1 MIRVALMA
9 FGLIVGLVCTEI
21 FLRVRPPIPAEDVLP
36 FALRE
41 DDLERIIEGDAYIRF
56 DPVLGWAATES
67 SARRD
72 GKITYQTNSAG
83 MRSDHEIPIER
94 TPGVTRLASFGDS
107 FTFCDEVNNSECW
120 ATQLERE
127 SPGTEVLNF
136 GVPAYGPDQA
146 WLRYQRDGAQ
156 YQPCGVI
163 IGYMV
168 ENIHRVVNR
177 FRPFYRPETGIVLSK
192 PRFLW
197 DGNQLQLLPNPISS
211 PEMIEDLRWVEST
224 LGPNDP
230 WYYQGMFEGGPLD
243 LLQSVRLAKTVAY
256 QRRLGYGTEDGDL
269 SKRLG
274 WAYQPD
280 QEGFQ
285 VASNVLIGFANDVR
299 AHGASPVVV
308 VFPRK
313 EEVINMRDLKT
324 KAHAP
329 LLDKLASAGIPT
341 IDVTDIL
348 LRQSRGRGVD
358 SLIDKHY
365 TARGN
370 KAVGE
375 ALAQQLP
382 SLMAPTCQTGAPLP
396 TVAQQ

>member
-1 MIRVALMA
+1 MLRIALVI
-9 FGLIVGLVCTEI
+9 FGLIVGLICSEI
-21 FLRVRPPIPAEDVLP
+21 VLRLRPPIPEEDILP
-36 FALRE
+36 FSFKE
-41 DDLERIIEGDAYIRF
+41 DELERIIEGDAYIRF
-56 DPVLGWAATES
+56 DPELGWAATES

-72 GKITYQTNSAG
+72 GKITYLTNSAG
-83 MRSDHEIPIER
+83 MRSDHEIPLDR
-94 TPGVTRLASFGDS
+94 APAVTRLASFGDS

-120 ATQLERE
+120 ASALEQE
-127 SPGTEVLNF
+127 WPGVEVLNF

-146 WLRYQRDGAQ
+146 WLRYQRDGAK

-197 DGNQLQLLPNPISS
+197 DGGQLTLLPNPATR
-211 PEMIEDLRWVEST
+211 PEMLEDMHWVESA

-230 WYYQGMFEGGPLD
+230 WYYRGMFQGGPLD
-243 LLQSVRLAKTVAY
+243 LLQSVRMAKTIGY
-256 QRRLGYGTEDGDL
+256 QRRLGVGTEDGDT

-280 QEGFQ
+280 QEAFQ
-285 VASNVLIGFANDVR
+285 VASHVLMGFASDVR
-299 AHGASPVVV
+299 VHGSSPVVV

-313 EEVINMRDLKT
+313 EEVINMRDTRT
-324 KAHAP
+324 KAHQP
-329 LLDKLASAGIPT
+329 LLDTLESAGVPT

-348 LRQSRGRGVD
+348 LRQARARGVD

-370 KAVGE
+370 RAVGE
-375 ALAQQLP
+375 ALAKMLP
-382 SLMAPTCQTGAPLP
+382 PLMAPSCGTTPDP
-396 TVAQQ
+396 TLAHS

>member
-1 MIRVALMA
+1 MFRLALVVLGLA
-9 FGLIVGLVCTEI
+9 FGLVCSEVV
-21 FLRVRPPIPAEDVLP
+21 LRVRPPIPAEDVLP
-36 FALRE
+36 FSLRE

-56 DPVLGWAATES
+56 DPYLGWAATES
-67 SARRD
+67 SVRRD

-83 MRSDHEIPIER
+83 MRSDHDFPVEP
-94 TPGVTRLASFGDS
+94 TPGVMRLASFGDS

-120 ATQLERE
+120 STQLERE
-127 SPGTEVLNF
+127 WHGTEVLNF
-136 GVPAYGPDQA
+136 GVPAFGPDQA

-197 DGNQLQLLPNPISS
+197 DGSQLTLLPNPISS
-211 PEMIEDLRWVEST
+211 PEMVEDLRWVEST

-230 WYYQGMFEGGPLD
+230 WYYQGMFQHGPLD
-243 LLQSVRLAKTVAY
+243 MLQSVRMAKTIAY
-256 QRRLGYGTEDGDL
+256 QRRLGYGTEAGDL

-285 VASNVLIGFANDVR
+285 VASNVLIAFANDAR
-299 AHGASPVVV
+299 ARGSSPVVV

-313 EEVINMRDLKT
+313 EEVINLREDKT

-329 LLDKLASAGIPT
+329 LIEKLNSAGIPT
-341 IDVTDIL
+341 IDLTDIL
-348 LRQSRGRGVD
+348 LRQARSRGVD

-370 KAVGE
+370 RAVGE

-382 SLMAPTCQTGAPLP
+382 GLMAPACQAGTPSSTLAHN
-396 TVAQQ
+396 